1 MGYLPQISAR
11 PLSMS
16 QQELE
21 QLINTDITKYTLGGE
36 PVSQVESQEK
46 FWNQLGVKLER
57 RMDMSQGSNT
67 AVAQR
72 WPATGAEPNVGMLL
86 TAPAVASGY
95 GAGQQN
101 QQMGQEP
108 TQQSGGLLAGIRV
121 QDVFEQM
128 KIRLSKPVKVPE
140 DSNAL
145 VKGFGSGQAPS
156 TESPAPAEPNRMPGA
171 AKRGALEG
179 SMTGASTVV
188 PTSPEEIYKSF
199 AAFSNDKFNQHMKTA
214 ENYMKQG
221 RFYRAA
227 DAYTLA
233 TIYKP
238 DDPLGYAGKSV
249 ALFGS
254 GEYMS
259 SALFLARAIEVFP
272 EYAKLKI
279 DLIGMIGD
287 KDTVENSILE
297 VRDWLKKSNSAE
309 LSFLLSYVYYQMDRL
324 EFARKSIEDVAKT
337 MPDSKAVKA
346 MKMAIDERIANQ

>member
-1 MGYLPQISAR
+1 
-11 PLSMS
+11 
-16 QQELE
+16 
-21 QLINTDITKYTLGGE
+21 
-36 PVSQVESQEK
+36 
-46 FWNQLGVKLER
+46 
-57 RMDMSQGSNT
+57 
-67 AVAQR
+67 
-72 WPATGAEPNVGMLL
+72 
-86 TAPAVASGY
+86 
-95 GAGQQN
+95 
-101 QQMGQEP
+101 
-108 TQQSGGLLAGIRV
+108 
-121 QDVFEQM
+121 
-128 KIRLSKPVKVPE
+128 
-140 DSNAL
+140 
-145 VKGFGSGQAPS
+145 
-156 TESPAPAEPNRMPGA
+156 
-171 AKRGALEG
+171 
-179 SMTGASTVV
+179 V